1 MRGIAKLSV
10 ASLAIVAAGVAAS
23 AASSNPISGRSTI
36 ASRSG
41 GHAIAAAKTVSLKDD
56 FFSPRSVTIR
66 RGGSVRWVWR
76 GQNDHN
82 VVFRKAP
89 SGASKKSARRVR
101 TRGSFTRSFGKSGT
115 YRYVCTVHVDFG
127 MRGVVK
133 VR

>member
-1 MRGIAKLSV
+1 LSV

-23 AASSNPISGRSTI
+23 AASSNPTSGRLTV
-36 ASRSG
+36 ASSG
-41 GHAIAAAKTVSLKDD
+41 DHAIAAAKTVSLKDD